1 MTSVMVKNNMNVMEV
16 VVDGRFH
23 GPPGM
28 GNGGYSAGLLAEQ
41 FVDGPVEITLKRPI
55 PLDTSLSLERWAGG
69 PVLLQQNG
77 TILAE
82 ALTANLEIDV
92 PIPPAYGEAVL
103 ARQAF
108 GGFKEH
114 PFPTCFVCGPQHD
127 DGLHIFPG
135 PIDGRA
141 LVAAPWTPHQALA
154 DDSGLVLPRYLW
166 AALDCP
172 GGIAVST
179 GAQPIVLGRITG
191 EILGRLRVGERCVV
205 IGWEMGRNGRKRFA
219 GTAVFSETG
228 QLIGRAKAIWFEI

>member
-1 MTSVMVKNNMNVMEV
+1 MEI

-41 FVDGPVEITLKRPI
+41 LAIGPVEITLKRPI
-55 PLDTSLSLERWAGG
+55 PLDAPLRLERLASG

-82 ALTANLEIDV
+82 ALRANLEMEV
-92 PIPPAYGEAVL
+92 PIPPAYDEAAL
-103 ARQAF
+103 ARQAY

-114 PFPTCFVCGPQHD
+114 PFPTCFVCGPHHE

-135 PIDGRA
+135 PVNGKA
-141 LVAAPWTPHQALA
+141 LVAAPWTPHQELA
-154 DDSGLVLPRYLW
+154 DESGLVLPRYLW

-172 GGIAVST
+172 GGIAISSSAEPV
-179 GAQPIVLGRITG
+179 VLGRITG
-191 EILGRLRVGERCVV
+191 EILQDLGVDERCVV
-205 IGWEMGRNGRKRFA
+205 IGWEMGRDGRKRFA
-219 GTAVFSETG
+219 GTAIFNETG
-228 QLIGRAKAIWFEI
+228 QLIGQAKAIWFEI